1 MANDLRNYEPALR
14 AGSDITTTGAITGG
28 TITSTGALTAS
39 YGITVASGQSIAGAG
54 TGSNGIVLS
63 NLKNSAATALSG
75 TQKDIE
81 ISIGGVAYYF
91 TVYPTKA

>member
-1 MANDLRNYEPALR
+1 MAIDHKNYNPDLMAGASETISGAL
-14 AGSDITTTGAITGG
+14 TV
-28 TITSTGALTAS
+28 TGALTAS
-39 YGITVASGQSIAGAG
+39 SGITVASGQSIAGAG
-54 TGSNGIVLS
+54 TGANGIVLS